1 MIGCHGCHDKF
12 GKMTSLLHGKNK
24 RNPDSFCRK
33 TQLYKNWQTG
43 ILGWETMLFSHLVY
57 RYQITAPDTVYI
69 RLLFSVFGESRRQ
82 SWAEEDTKR

>member
-1 MIGCHGCHDKF
+1 MVVTI
-12 GKMTSLLHGKNK
+12 SLAKLQAYYKVK
-24 RNPDSFCRK
+24 IKEIQILSFCRK